1 MKTLHFILITIIYS
15 LSTSVAFAQSKIIS
29 PKEIEAMEAEADKQ
43 LQSKNLDNKK
53 KLLAYLLAGR
63 EFYQYRYYDKSKK
76 YYQNALKVETSENKS
91 EAYLNLMAIALLEK
105 DNSSLKETFTAA
117 EAYFK
122 NNPSMYSK
130 EIKYY
135 LESISS
141 YLSGKKNPDIKGY
154 YAHFLDEENLISLIK
169 NKEYQKALSVLN
181 PQALEQSNNSSEAV
195 IYDALNVSVHK
206 KNVKNLYCQKEF
218 KQYPDAYTYTVLIC
232 GLLDDYLKKSTF
244 DPKRMARAERY
255 FAEEK
260 DRKYLLEMV
269 KEIKE

>member
-1 MKTLHFILITIIYS
+1 MKS
-15 LSTSVAFAQSKIIS
+15 LLLSFMLVISSTQVFAQSKIIS
-29 PKEIEAMEAEADKQ
+29 VKEIEAMEAEADKQ

-76 YYQNALKVETSENKS
+76 YYQNALKVETTENKS

-122 NNPSMYSK
+122 KNPSMYTK

-135 LESISS
+135 MESISS
-141 YLSGKKNPDIKGY
+141 YLSGKKNPDIKGF
-154 YAHFLDEENLISLIK
+154 YAHFLDEENLISLVK

-181 PQALEQSNNSSEAV
+181 PQAFENSDNSSQAI

-206 KNVKNLYCQKEF
+206 KNVKKLYCEKEF
-218 KQYPDAYTYTVLIC
+218 KQYPNAYTYTVLIC
-232 GLLDDYLKKSTF
+232 GLLNDYLTNSKF
-244 DPKRMARAERY
+244 DEKRLARAERY

-260 DRKYLLEMV
+260 DRMYLLEMV